1 MSDDRYDADG
11 ELLSAWLAGDLDPQG
26 SDEVERRLSAEP
38 ELSTRLDRVHDTLI
52 ALRGLDDVAPP
63 PGAAERLRARLDA
76 EQPHPA
82 PVASLERARRRRAS
96 RLPVLGAVAAVVA
109 ILALIPVLSRP
120 GAESTTDQVALEDAP
135 ELSVEAAGGEA
146 AAPQQLQEASEAAA
160 EEAAGPLVFETG
172 PDRLSARA
180 GDSAPALLGLP
191 VEQAERLSAEYA
203 AAIAAAPPFEGLG
216 VAPGACLDAVLA
228 ELEVPVQVE
237 GARRGDRPVLT
248 YTLVSAAPGSVVLD
262 STRVTTVDAETCAPA

>member
-38 ELSTRLDRVHDTLI
+38 ELSARLDRVHDTLI
-52 ALRGLDDVAPP
+52 ALRGLDDIAPP
-63 PGAAERLRARLDA
+63 PRAGERLRARLEA
-76 EQPHPA
+76 EQPRPS

-109 ILALIPVLSRP
+109 VIALIPVLSQP
-120 GAESTTDQVALEDAP
+120 GSESATEQVALDEAP

-146 AAPQQLQEASEAAA
+146 AAPQQLEEGGASED
-160 EEAAGPLVFETG
+160 AAGPLMFETD
-172 PDRLSARA
+172 PDTLSSRA
-180 GDSAPALLGLP
+180 GGSAPALLGLP
-191 VEQAERLSAEYA
+191 VEQAERLSADYA

-228 ELEVPVQVE
+228 DLEVPVQVE
-237 GARRGDRPVLT
+237 GSRRGDRAILA
-248 YTLVSAAPGSVVLD
+248 YTLVSAASGSVVLD
-262 STRVTTVDAETCAPA
+262 STRVATVDAETCAPA